1 MPTTDSLEFDLRSW
15 GQAMRARI
23 ARSTTSPRIV
33 AAGRLTGLF
42 DSVVLT
48 EGLHD
53 VHVGDGVWCLPED
66 GGAPVPAL
74 VSGIDGNT
82 ASCVLLGHGEGLR
95 AGTRVRAGTG
105 PVDIPV
111 GPAQLGRM
119 LDPLGQPLDGG
130 PVPTTTVRSPVERL
144 PPPILA
150 RALIERPLHT
160 GTTAIDALIPLGR
173 GQRELVI
180 GDRRTGKSTLAL
192 DAILSQQSGDV
203 VCVHVSIG
211 QRTVGTLRA
220 LESVRARG
228 LADNCVFVVA
238 TADDP
243 PGLQWLAPF
252 AGCAIAEWFRDA
264 GRDVLLVLDD
274 LTKHAATHRQ
284 ISLLLRNP
292 PGREAYPGDVFYLH
306 ARLLERAAKLAP
318 ELGGGSLSILAV
330 AETQGNDISGYIPTN
345 LISIVDGQIV
355 CDAKLWALGQRP
367 AIDIGRS
374 VSRVGGRAQPA
385 ALRRVAGDLKLV
397 YAQFL
402 ELEEFARFGGLA
414 DGAARARLAH
424 GLRLRAAL
432 AQPANAPLS
441 LPAQYALL
449 SAVRAGLL
457 DALPIASVAILAAR
471 VEAVMR
477 ANFADLCAELEAGAA
492 IADTASAQLLE
503 ALAALLAGAGAE
515 TAANV

>member
-1 MPTTDSLEFDLRSW
+1 MPTAEKLDEDLRRWSR
-15 GQAMRARI
+15 AMRLRI
-23 ARSTTSPRIV
+23 AASAAAPRIV
-33 AAGRLTGLF
+33 AAGRLAGLF
-42 DSVVLT
+42 DSVVLA
-48 EGLHD
+48 EGLRD

-66 GGAPVPAL
+66 GSAPVQAL
-74 VSGIDGNT
+74 VSGIDGDT
-82 ASCVLLGHGEGLR
+82 ASCVLLGRGEGLR
-95 AGTRVRAGTG
+95 AGARVRAGTG

-119 LDPLGQPLDGG
+119 VDPLGQPLDGG
-130 PVPTTTVRSPVERL
+130 PAPATAALSPVECL

-173 GQRELVI
+173 GQRELLI

-192 DAILSQQSGDV
+192 DAILSQRPGDV
-203 VCVHVSIG
+203 VCVHVSVG

-220 LESVRARG
+220 LETVRARG
-228 LADNCVFVVA
+228 LAENCVFVVA

-252 AGCAIAEWFRDA
+252 AGCAIAESFRDA

-318 ELGGGSLSILAV
+318 ERGGGSLSILAV

-385 ALRRVAGDLKLV
+385 ALRRVAGDLKLA

-414 DGAARARLAH
+414 DSAARARLDH

-457 DALPIASVAILAAR
+457 DARPVGAVAALRERA
-471 VEAVMR
+471 EETMR

-492 IADTASAQLLE
+492 IADSAQAQLLE
-503 ALAALLAGAGAE
+503 AMSALLAE
-515 TAANV
+515 TPGEKAANV